1 MARLIDHYLS
11 ETTMSILV
19 GFLLAWLAIWAGAW
33 FFVIVGMAIVKLT
46 DFITSLFEGKWQ

>member
-1 MARLIDHYLS
+1 
-11 ETTMSILV
+11 MSILV